1 MWGLSSPWKALKD
14 KDRSFVLEEDRTFI
28 GAHNKKYSN
37 TEFEIMT
44 DVVPEPFIGNP
55 LAPIWLLNLN
65 PGFTPSDLDHT
76 EKTIAMQKQSAAL
89 EANEFWYI
97 NPEYASAAGYGWW
110 TKTLKEP
117 IETYGATK
125 VMKNFFCVELFP
137 YHSRKFRWSGK
148 PLPSQKFTLVVR
160 RAAVKGKRFIIMRQR
175 KNWLKLVPE
184 LRKARYTSLSSPRNV
199 AISRKNLKK
208 PNFLRDVF

>member
-1 MWGLSSPWKALKD
+1 MWGLSNPWTALKT
-14 KDRSFVLEEDRTFI
+14 RPYVSEEDLDRI
-28 GAHNKKYSN
+28 NAHNEKYSK

-97 NPEYASAAGYGWW
+97 NPEYASAAGYSWW
-110 TKTLKEP
+110 TRTLKGP
-117 IETYGATK
+117 IKDYGLDK
-125 VMKNFFCVELFP
+125 VM
-137 YHSRKFRWSGK
+137 
-148 PLPSQKFTLVVR
+148 R
-160 RAAVKGKRFIIMRQR
+160 RASFAL
-175 KNWLKLVPE
+175 NC
-184 LRKARYTSLSSPRNV
+184 SPTIRANSNGR
-199 AISRKNLKK
+199 AGC
-208 PNFLRDVF
+208 FLRSNSHWN